1 MPIRILHIVTYM
13 GRGGLETFLMNCFRH
28 IDREKVQFDFLV
40 HREFRADYDDE
51 IEALGGRIY
60 RLPRLNPFS
69 PAYHKALMDFFGH
82 HPEYKIVH
90 SHLDCMS
97 AIPLAAA
104 KKCGVPV
111 RIAHSH
117 NSNQDKN
124 LKYILKRYYMTKIP
138 GVATHFF
145 ACSKMAGDFMFPGQ
159 NVFLVNNGIET
170 ERFAFDPCIRKEVRI
185 ELDLADRLV
194 IGHVGRFMPQKNHTF
209 LIDIFE
215 QVYEQNR
222 NARLLLVG
230 EGPLEEQIRQKVA
243 SRGLTDAVIF
253 LGVRADVHRILQA
266 MDVFVLPSLYE
277 GLGIA
282 AVEAQ
287 ASGAWCVLSDCVPEV
302 CKMTENVE
310 FVSLS
315 KSAEGWADIILK
327 GNPKCRT
334 GHQKELTAAGYDI
347 STTAR
352 WLQEFYADKE
362 RISS

>member
-40 HREFRADYDDE
+40 HRDFQADYDDE
-51 IEALGGRIY
+51 IEELGGRIY

-69 PAYHKALMDFFGH
+69 PAYHKALMDFFGN

-159 NVFLVNNGIET
+159 NAFLVNNGIET

-277 GLGIA
+277 GLA
-282 AVEAQ
+282 LTCVEAQ
-287 ASGAWCVLSDCVPEV
+287 TSGLGCVLSDCISRE
-302 CKMTENVE
+302 CSLTDLIK
-310 FVSLS
+310 FVSLEQNPS
-315 KSAEGWADIILK
+315 VWANVILRSVAQSRNSRRQEVSVAGFDI
-327 GNPKCRT
+327 R
-334 GHQKELTAAGYDI
+334 
-347 STTAR
+347 TTAR
-352 WLQEFYADKE
+352 WLQEFYTKHW
-362 RISS
+362 R